1 MNGSQRWPS
10 PPPRRP
16 AAAARAHV
24 GPAGAPRLH
33 VGRRRLSPHL
43 HSGLRWL
50 SPHLCGSRAS
60 MQSVVVLVLLSLSLL
75 GLLSGTSV
83 LLVRRSAA
91 TGHEEARGCSS
102 SMVPTVDGLLSR
114 ISCSLLFG
122 VRSSFWMAADGGWLL
137 WCASLRS
144 EDRRL
149 PVSTKKKNSSGWL
162 ALVVIL
168 CFIRVLS
175 TRKGCTMLTFI

>member
-1 MNGSQRWPS
+1 MVAELGFPDGAWIRELASLLWNKVLQTSLSFAGVCSGAGVGSGSSPCTGVHRWP
-10 PPPRRP
+10 
-16 AAAARAHV
+16 
-24 GPAGAPRLH
+24 L
-33 VGRRRLSPHL
+33 
-43 HSGLRWL
+43 
-50 SPHLCGSRAS
+50 
-60 MQSVVVLVLLSLSLL
+60 SVVVLVLLSLSLL

-102 SMVPTVDGLLSR
+102 SMVPTADGLLPR

-162 ALVVIL
+162 GFVVIL

>member
-1 MNGSQRWPS
+1 MRELASLLWNKVLQTSLSFAGVCSGASVGSGSSPCTGVHRWP
-10 PPPRRP
+10 
-16 AAAARAHV
+16 
-24 GPAGAPRLH
+24 L
-33 VGRRRLSPHL
+33 
-43 HSGLRWL
+43 
-50 SPHLCGSRAS
+50 
-60 MQSVVVLVLLSLSLL
+60 SVVVLVLLSLSLL

-102 SMVPTVDGLLSR
+102 SMVPTADGLLPR
-114 ISCSLLFG
+114 ISCSLLFR

-149 PVSTKKKNSSGWL
+149 PVSTKKKNSR
-162 ALVVIL
+162 LVGPCCNFVFHQGPFHKKGVYYAYFHLIHGCIL
-168 CFIRVLS
+168 F
-175 TRKGCTMLTFI
+175 RKKKLEFRL

>member
-1 MNGSQRWPS
+1 MVAELGFPGGAWMRELASLLWNKVLQTSLSFAGVCSGAGVGSGSSPCTGVHRWP
-10 PPPRRP
+10 
-16 AAAARAHV
+16 
-24 GPAGAPRLH
+24 L
-33 VGRRRLSPHL
+33 
-43 HSGLRWL
+43 
-50 SPHLCGSRAS
+50 
-60 MQSVVVLVLLSLSLL
+60 SVVVLVLLSLSLL

-102 SMVPTVDGLLSR
+102 SMVPTADGLLPR

-144 EDRRL
+144 EDRQL
-149 PVSTKKKNSSGWL
+149 PVSTKKKKNSSGWL
-162 ALVVIL
+162 GLVVIL